1 MISICP
7 DCGKRWKI
15 SDDFVGRRM
24 TCKACK
30 QIFTITEVSATAVQR
45 RQKIDTAR
53 STGHATQLRSK
64 QQSHPIRSSLNSKT
78 MERVSPPFSTE
89 TATATS
95 IHDAGLPSK
104 NQDHWAGLKRE
115 QVPRSIGTSTTTISP
130 VIEKVIAKCPHCS
143 KRFKVN
149 PKVLGLHAKCPVCKK
164 PFRVSAITKA
174 PIKVSGGGLKQNQFR
189 EAIEQPERTSK
200 TSTRTAP
207 HMMSDEKVSIKTKTI
222 DTQSR
227 TTGSNDT
234 DRSSGLMLRPDT
246 GLLSLMPIAEMK
258 IKAGIAIWTMLITAM
273 MIIVYDLWEA
283 MGIYHAVTAIMI
295 ALAVYGGGTF
305 VFLNRQ
311 REWITSDH

>member
-258 IKAGIAIWTMLITAM
+258 IKAGIAIWTMLTAM
-273 MIIVYDLWEA
+273 MIIVYDLREA